1 MPNKI
6 VVKQND
12 LIDNFIFNA
21 TELELQIL
29 NYAVA
34 VTNPHWENKNL
45 VYRIDIPELV
55 STYKSKSNNMYDLYR
70 KALSRL
76 MKREISFYDEYNVLT
91 TENIVIQYK
100 QNPKDP
106 SFLIFKLNEYV
117 STRISKLK
125 GLFTQYDIKHIA
137 NFKSRYAFLLYEY
150 FKMKLQQ
157 QTQENMEF
165 KKEFLIADF
174 KEKLD
179 ISNKYK
185 VFAVMETKVLK
196 IAKENINKHSD
207 ILIEYRVKR
216 KARTPISIV
225 FKARYKNRSDKL
237 NTLQPKKLKL
247 TKDTENSTSY
257 YTKKPTE
264 EDKARSKE
272 RLAEL
277 KKDLYK
283 EKRN

>member
-1 MPNKI
+1 MSKKM

-34 VTNPHWENKNL
+34 VTNPTWQNKNL

-55 STYKSKSNNMYDLYR
+55 ITFRTKANNMHEQYR
-70 KALSRL
+70 KALNRL
-76 MKREISFYDEYNVLT
+76 MKREISFYDEYGVLT

-100 QNPKDP
+100 QNPKDT
-106 SFLIFKLNEYV
+106 SFLIFKFNEYI

-157 QTQENMEF
+157 QTQDNIDF
-165 KKEFLIADF
+165 KKEFLITEF

-179 ISNKYK
+179 ILDKYSRFSNL
-185 VFAVMETKVLK
+185 ENLVLK
-196 IAKENINKHSD
+196 PAKLNINKHSD
-207 ILIEYRVKR
+207 IQIEYRVKR
-216 KARTPISIV
+216 KAKTPVSII
-225 FKARYKNRSDKL
+225 FKTRYKNKSDKIK
-237 NTLQPKKLKL
+237 NLQPESFELDKE
-247 TKDTENSTSY
+247 TENSTNY
-257 YTKKPTE
+257 DTTKPTE

-277 KKDLYK
+277 KKGLY
-283 EKRN
+283 E

>member
-55 STYKSKSNNMYDLYR
+55 TTYKTKSNNMYELYR
-70 KALSRL
+70 KALNRL
-76 MKREISFYDEYNVLT
+76 MKREISFYDEYGILT

-100 QNPKDP
+100 QDLNDN
-106 SFLIFKLNEYV
+106 SYLIFKFNEYI

-137 NFKSRYAFLLYEY
+137 SFKSRYAFLLYEY

-157 QTQENMEF
+157 QTQDNTEY
-165 KKEFLIADF
+165 KKEFLIAEF

-179 ISNKYK
+179 ISDKYK
-185 VFAVMETKVLK
+185 VFAMLETYVLK
-196 IAKENINKHSD
+196 PAKLNINKHSD
-207 ILIEYRVKR
+207 IHIEYRVKR

-225 FKARYKNRSDKL
+225 FKAKYK
-237 NTLQPKKLKL
+237 
-247 TKDTENSTSY
+247 KDTPNLKPESFKLVKEEENIITQE
-257 YTKKPTE
+257 THKPTDE
-264 EDKARSKE
+264 QTRQTKE
-272 RLAEL
+272 NINKHLGQFM
-277 KKDLYK
+277 KK
-283 EKRN
+283 

>member
-1 MPNKI
+1 MPKKI

-34 VTNPHWENKNL
+34 VTNPTWKNKNL

-55 STYKSKSNNMYDLYR
+55 VTFRTKANNMHEQYR
-70 KALSRL
+70 KALNRL
-76 MKREISFYDEYNVLT
+76 MKREISFYDEYGIFT

-100 QNPKDP
+100 QDLNDN
-106 SFLIFKLNEYV
+106 SYLIFKFNEYI

-157 QTQENMEF
+157 QTHDKIEY
-165 KKEFLIADF
+165 KKEFLIDEF

-185 VFAVMETKVLK
+185 VFAELERRVLK
-196 IAKENINKHSD
+196 PAKLNINKHSD
-207 ILIEYRVKR
+207 IHIEYRVKR
-216 KARTPISIV
+216 KAKTPISII
-225 FKARYKNRSDKL
+225 FKVRYKNKSDKH
-237 NTLQPKKLKL
+237 TSLQNVKSNL
-247 TKDTENSTSY
+247 TTVTVNQQINHKTPPTVEE
-257 YTKKPTE
+257 TK
-264 EDKARSKE
+264 RSKAN
-272 RLAEL
+272 LIKIQKML
-277 KKDLYK
+277 SK
-283 EKRN
+283 